1 MMGMTL
7 TVRVIG
13 TEVSTES
20 KDAQHR
26 KVIRVDNHS
35 FKVRAHTF
43 HRQCRLCL
51 LTAVGGI
58 GRGVSWLGLA

>member
-35 FKVRAHTF
+35 FKVRAFMLISTVA
-43 HRQCRLCL
+43 CVL
-51 LTAVGGI
+51 
-58 GRGVSWLGLA
+58 